1 MTTVFHCLTYD
12 QFSENKGRT
21 IRGGVLSYG
30 GPPYIE
36 HVIFITIQIHLC
48 YFVGVALDPTD
59 FLL

>member
-1 MTTVFHCLTYD
+1 M
-12 QFSENKGRT
+12 
-21 IRGGVLSYG
+21 RGGVLSYG